1 MSCYRNVRPVATT
14 AHFIFYSGEKK
25 CQKQKKKNC
34 CFSNSRRFFC
44 GCFVIINKN
53 DVYEYKSVFNRVTD
67 GMVL

>member
-1 MSCYRNVRPVATT
+1 MRFDKGTDLHAIDTN
-14 AHFIFYSGEKK
+14 
-25 CQKQKKKNC
+25 QKNKLNC

-53 DVYEYKSVFNRVTD
+53 DVYEYKSGFNRVTD